1 MKIKLWQQ
9 QYKQTT
15 IKGRRQKIKINN
27 AAHCFPLP
35 YKVLVVLILIW
46 AFRRPTPPCFW
57 VIGLVVNCEWVPP
70 FKKSTHISATHKTI
84 TYIRRLLATF
94 VRVAANVYE
103 REKEINFNFR
113 RNAKDLLGNT
123 EIKHCLRQF
132 GQTEIRNLD
141 NFLFATADLA

>member
-1 MKIKLWQQ
+1 MNGCHRSKK
-9 QYKQTT
+9 
-15 IKGRRQKIKINN
+15 
-27 AAHCFPLP
+27 AHTSQRHTKP
-35 YKVLVVLILIW
+35 
-46 AFRRPTPPCFW
+46 
-57 VIGLVVNCEWVPP
+57 
-70 FKKSTHISATHKTI
+70 SHIFGD
-84 TYIRRLLATF
+84 YLQLLC
-94 VRVAANVYE
+94 VAANVYE